1 MTEPLQARVW
11 YFAYGSNLNVD
22 QMRKRVGEWRLSKRA
37 VARNYR
43 LVFNH
48 FSKNWQGYTANLQR
62 TDKFEDTV
70 HGVVYHISDEQ
81 LRTLIRIE
89 GEGATQIDIHVE
101 LEDGNEISHAKA
113 IVWSSSEKEKEHEPS
128 KTYRKMMEE
137 GFSQHGFTESHEK
150 NIFQDLAKKSN
161 QPSRNP

>member
-1 MTEPLQARVW
+1 
-11 YFAYGSNLNVD
+11 
-22 QMRKRVGEWRLSKRA
+22 MRKRVGESRLSKRA

-81 LRTLIRIE
+81 LHTLLRIE

-113 IVWSSSEKEKEHEPS
+113 IVWSSSEKEHEPS

-137 GFSQHGFTESHEK
+137 GFSQHGFAESYEK
-150 NIFQDLAKKSN
+150 SIFARLGQEK
-161 QPSRNP
+161 

>member
-1 MTEPLQARVW
+1 
-11 YFAYGSNLNVD
+11 
-22 QMRKRVGEWRLSKRA
+22 MRKRIGEWRLSKRA

-48 FSKNWQGYTANLQR
+48 FSKNWQGYTANLQK

-81 LRTLIRIE
+81 LHTLLRIE
-89 GEGATQIDIHVE
+89 GEGATLIDIHVE

-113 IVWSSSEKEKEHEPS
+113 IVWKSCRKGKEHEPS

-137 GFSQHGFTESHEK
+137 GFSQHGFAESYEK
-150 NIFQDLAKKSN
+150 SIFARLGQEKESN
-161 QPSRNP
+161 SSKVK